1 MNLNSSNIAYAYFIL
16 MTEFFVSTLN
26 SGPEASVSLALHHLC
41 CIQKEGTPLSEKPNL
56 RSVTSW
62 ASILEKIRP
71 RNSRWRGSKEA

>member
-1 MNLNSSNIAYAYFIL
+1 MNLNSSNIACAYFIL

-26 SGPEASVSLALHHLC
+26 SGPEASVSPTLHHLC
-41 CIQKEGTPLSEKPNL
+41 CVQKEGTPHFEKPNL

-71 RNSRWRGSKEA
+71 RNSEWRGYEEA